1 MNVCVDASLPLPP
14 KLAEPSLCPPPP
26 LYYLFKGSGTGA
38 KLLDWNL
45 FTASSCQLME
55 GLETVL
61 NVLVLMIQVL
71 NFAPQR
77 LLFPVLFNGSG
88 TSLAPTPS
96 LPLTSSHLIAVS
108 PASARLPGRGC
119 ETTRWID
126 GDMTAR
132 RALRHQAATRAASSG
147 PGAVVTHE
155 PARCPE
161 TCQMPNLCYF
171 SFTTV
176 KVSTQYCKIWNYYN
190 PSFGD
195 QSLIGSEEF

>member
-1 MNVCVDASLPLPP
+1 
-14 KLAEPSLCPPPP
+14 
-26 LYYLFKGSGTGA
+26 
-38 KLLDWNL
+38 
-45 FTASSCQLME
+45 ME

-71 NFAPQR
+71 NFAPRR

-96 LPLTSSHLIAVS
+96 LPHASSRLIVVS

-119 ETTRWID
+119 ETARWID
-126 GDMTAR
+126 GDMTGR

-155 PARCPE
+155 RCPDRAQ
-161 TCQMPNLCYF
+161 TCQMPNRCYF

-176 KVSTQYCKIWNYYN
+176 KVRK
-190 PSFGD
+190 
-195 QSLIGSEEF
+195 LL

>member
-1 MNVCVDASLPLPP
+1 M
-14 KLAEPSLCPPPP
+14 
-26 LYYLFKGSGTGA
+26 
-38 KLLDWNL
+38 DWNL

-71 NFAPQR
+71 NFAPRR

-108 PASARLPGRGC
+108 PASARLPGHGC

-126 GDMTAR
+126 GDMTGR
-132 RALRHQAATRAASSG
+132 RALHHQAATRVASSG

-155 PARCPE
+155 RCPDGAL
-161 TCQMPNLCYF
+161 TCQIPNRCSF